1 MSPLVSVIVP
11 VYNVEEYLH
20 RCIDSL
26 INQSYLNLEIILVDD
41 GSTDRS
47 PSICDEY
54 ATKDS
59 RIKVIHKKNGGLSS
73 ARNIAIDIMC
83 GEYVVFVDSD
93 DYVSCSMIE
102 KFIDSSL
109 RYKADVVVANY
120 TIVGNYQ
127 TKAKAKEIEKDYC
140 ATGIDIAKAIIRDE
154 YPKNFAWGK
163 LYKSYLFNN
172 MRFPEGRLYED
183 VPTIY
188 KVVAKS
194 NFVYCL
200 SESLYFYE
208 MGRPNNITSELTST
222 KAIKSYK
229 DGMINC
235 VERIS
240 FIEQHPEFQDMK
252 PIVKEHIC
260 RWALLAMQVAA
271 VVSLK
276 CTVETLEMVKLR
288 LSEAKIKPYTF
299 ALKLAFVSPL
309 LYYWFEKFM
318 KCVRRFK

>member
-1 MSPLVSVIVP
+1 MIPLVSVIVP
-11 VYNVEEYLH
+11 VYNVEKYLR
-20 RCIDSL
+20 RCIDSI
-26 INQSYLNLEIILVDD
+26 INQSYSNLEIILVDD
-41 GSTDRS
+41 GSTDRC
-47 PSICDEY
+47 PLICDEY
-54 ATKDS
+54 AAKDN
-59 RIKVIHKKNGGLSS
+59 RIRVIHKKNGGLSS
-73 ARNIAIDIMC
+73 ARNAAMDIMC

-93 DYVSCSMIE
+93 DYVPYNMID

-109 RYKADVVVANY
+109 RNCVDVVVADY
-120 TIVGNYQ
+120 TIVGNYHKK
-127 TKAKAKEIEKDYC
+127 TKVKAIEKDYC

-163 LYKSYLFNN
+163 LYKSYLFDD

-194 NFVYCL
+194 SFVYCL

-222 KAIKSYK
+222 KAISSYK

-235 VERIS
+235 VERLR
-240 FIEQHPEFQDMK
+240 FIEQHPDFQDMK

-260 RWALLAMQVAA
+260 RWALLAMQASVT
-271 VVSLK
+271 VSLK
-276 CTVETLEMVKLR
+276 CTIETQEIVKLR
-288 LSEAKIKPYTF
+288 FSEAKAEPYAF
-299 ALKLAFVSPL
+299 ALKLVFISPL
-309 LYYWFEKFM
+309 LYYWFEKIM
-318 KCVRRFK
+318 KCVRRIR